1 MKVVSKAGCGLCIT
15 VKTILKKKNINYK
28 EYTPESDEGT
38 IILNIVQS
46 KELPVILL
54 DDGTSYF
61 GIHSYNYVKS
71 L

>member
-1 MKVVSKAGCGLCIT
+1 MKIVSKAGCGLCIT
-15 VKTILKKKNINYK
+15 VKTILQKKKIAYK
-28 EYTPESDEGT
+28 EYSPDSDEGN
-38 IILNIVQS
+38 ILLNIAQS
-46 KELPVILL
+46 RELPVIIL

>member
-1 MKVVSKAGCGLCIT
+1 MKIVSKPACGLCIT
-15 VKTILKKKNINYK
+15 VKTILQKKKIAYK
-28 EYTPESDEGT
+28 EYSPESDEGR
-38 IILNIVQS
+38 ILLNTAQS
-46 KELPVILL
+46 RELPVIIL